1 VTQALSTPFEVV
13 LLPKAT
19 SNNLYIKMAKPGIN
33 ISKPAEKN
41 EKRGVTI
48 MNTPAKVAPVAPK
61 SLPADAGTMR
71 QQCEG
76 SCFCECHLWFVQAVL
91 LIVLTSFIAI
101 VTDAFFGQHLWR
113 ASRVSRRRLLQLQQI
128 PLAAYST
135 VQVQPKHSLKMD
147 V

>member
-1 VTQALSTPFEVV
+1 
-13 LLPKAT
+13 
-19 SNNLYIKMAKPGIN
+19 MAKPGIN

-76 SCFCECHLWFVQAVL
+76 SYFCECHLCICGAPVEYPGDVC
-91 LIVLTSFIAI
+91 
-101 VTDAFFGQHLWR
+101 
-113 ASRVSRRRLLQLQQI
+113 
-128 PLAAYST
+128 YSCN
-135 VQVQPKHSLKMD
+135 KFH
-147 V
+147 